1 MQGNSTTSLKRMLTT
16 LDRFWFI
23 ELSPHRLAVLR
34 LLVGAF
40 ALYYLC
46 DFYDMLV
53 RIGRFEPWLYRPV
66 GMACFF
72 ATPLP
77 PLVFK
82 KILVLTIAANI
93 AFLLGS
99 GFRYSGPIFSTLL
112 LFVFC
117 YKNSWSMI
125 YHAHNLL
132 VLHAVVLGWSR
143 AGDALSVDWLAS
155 LGWSQWRSRGISGWL
170 AGVPSAHWRYGWPI
184 RLMCMVTALAYFL
197 AGVAKIAGPLGWSW
211 ALGEPMRSQVAVDAI
226 RKELLGGTASSLA
239 FALYDELWLF
249 AAMGVAT
256 LAVELGAPLAA
267 VCDKRI
273 LRTWATLVFAFH
285 WGIFAVMGIKFWYQ
299 LSGIALASFF
309 LCGRTSTP
317 SERPETIATRLTN
330 VAGHASTN

>member
-1 MQGNSTTSLKRMLTT
+1 MQGNSTTSLKRIQKT

-46 DFYDMLV
+46 DYYDMLV
-53 RIGRFEPWLYRPV
+53 RVGRFDPWLYRPV
-66 GMACFF
+66 GVACFF
-72 ATPLP
+72 ATPLR
-77 PLVFK
+77 PLVFE

-93 AFLLGS
+93 AFLLGA
-99 GFRYSGPIFSTLL
+99 GFRFSGPLFSALL

-143 AGDALSVDWLAS
+143 AGDALSVDWLARLGLRKWRGS
-155 LGWSQWRSRGISGWL
+155 LIPGSP
-170 AGVPSAHWRYGWPI
+170 AAVPSAHWRYGWPI

-197 AGVAKIAGPLGWSW
+197 AGVAKVAGPLGWSW
-211 ALGEPMRSQVAVDAI
+211 ALGGPMRSQVAVDAI
-226 RKELLGGTASSLA
+226 RKELLGGEASPLA
-239 FALYDELWLF
+239 FVLYDQLWLF

-256 LAVELGAPLAA
+256 LVVELGAPLAA

-273 LRTWATLVFAFH
+273 LRTWATLVLVFH
-285 WGIFAVMGIKFWYQ
+285 WGIFAVMGIKFGYQ
-299 LSGIALASFF
+299 LSGIALASCF
-309 LCGRTSTP
+309 LCGRTSCRSDRSETSSPP
-317 SERPETIATRLTN
+317 SLD
-330 VAGHASTN
+330 